1 MRIRRIGRQFHQDL
15 EIRPSFKKDEMLVS
29 TQKKK
34 PARFLLLRSELCPVY
49 LCGLVCSAQ
58 TVLVLA
64 IGEGY

>member
-49 LCGLVCSAQ
+49 LCDPTYVY
-58 TVLVLA
+58 TVGCTKGG
-64 IGEGY
+64 I